1 MTLGEVLNRCHDL
14 GLDLQLQDDGTI
26 RVFPIG
32 YPENFTTAATLADA
46 LGIAEFWEAD
56 HGN

>member
-1 MTLGEVLNRCHDL
+1 MTLGEVLQRCHDL
-14 GLDLQLQDDGTI
+14 GLDLQMQDDGSI

-32 YPENFTTAATLADA
+32 YPQNFTKCATLAEA
-46 LGIAEFWEAD
+46 LDIADFWRAD